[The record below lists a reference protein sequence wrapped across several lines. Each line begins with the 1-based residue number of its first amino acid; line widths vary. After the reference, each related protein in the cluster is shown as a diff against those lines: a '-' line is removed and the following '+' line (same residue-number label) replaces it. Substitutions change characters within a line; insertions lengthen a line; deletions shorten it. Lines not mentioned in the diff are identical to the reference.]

1 MLFFPCITRITK
13 EMMIQKNIVDRVT
26 VMETNMDIFPL
37 DDDILS
43 LEWNTSFSY
52 VLEFIHLAFY
62 V

>member
-1 MLFFPCITRITK
+1 
-13 EMMIQKNIVDRVT
+13 MMIQKNIIDRVT

-52 VLEFIHLAFY
+52 VFEPFRLSCYA
-62 V
+62 